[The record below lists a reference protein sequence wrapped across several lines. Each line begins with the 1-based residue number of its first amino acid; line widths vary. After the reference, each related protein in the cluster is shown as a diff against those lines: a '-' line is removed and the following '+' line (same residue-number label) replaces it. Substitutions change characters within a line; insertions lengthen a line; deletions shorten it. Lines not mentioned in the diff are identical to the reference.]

1 MDGKL
6 QRLFSQMPELG
17 QSVSSQQGMSSLSST
32 NLLLHPGGAGSP
44 GRGGQ
49 AGVEVEAGPV
59 EVEAGPVEVEA

>member
-1 MDGKL
+1 M
-6 QRLFSQMPELG
+6 QTLFPQMPELG
-17 QSVSSQQGMSSLSST
+17 QSVSSQQGMSALSST

-59 EVEAGPVEVEA
+59 EAEA

>member
-1 MDGKL
+1 M
-6 QRLFSQMPELG
+6 QTLFPQMPERG
-17 QSVSSQQGMSSLSST
+17 QSVSSQQGISAPSST

-49 AGVEVEAGPV
+49 AGVEVSSI